1 MENIQLKRIDGT
13 VILEGKF
20 KSIKDCLMKAIE
32 KKINLS
38 RISLNNVDLSNVCL
52 SNAALHGA
60 SFIGVNLDNV
70 NARNVDFTHSIHKN
84 KDGGLESTRTNFTNV
99 SLNNADLRGSNLI
112 LCNFTNVSLN
122 NADLRGSNLKWTIL
136 DDKVEV

>member
-13 VILEGKF
+13 VIFEGKF
-20 KSIKDCLMKAIE
+20 KSIKDCLMKAVE

-38 RISLNNVDLSNVCL
+38 RINLNNVDLSYSCL
-52 SNAALHGA
+52 SNAVLRGA

-70 NARNVDFTHSIHKN
+70 NATNVDFTHSIHKN

-99 SLNNADLRGSNLI
+99 SLKNADLRGSNLI
-112 LCNFTNVSLN
+112 LCNFTNVKIDNTNLK
-122 NADLRGSNLKWTIL
+122 GCNLKWTIL
-136 DDKVEV
+136 DDKVKV